1 MPINYPDNVKH
12 NNASFPIISASDK
25 TVQGWYHVADTTERD
40 ALPAAKRLEGAVVV
54 VGSTVYAYTSS
65 DLGDTA
71 WQTSGNWQNLG
82 ATGGSPLAD
91 TNQTLQGDRT
101 VDDADAGHNFSVLL
115 NDGGKKSEFYMQP
128 GTPSLFTVTNDGAT
142 ILQQLDVQVCH
153 RPHAPPPFAHHL
165 ATLGD

>member
-12 NNASFPIISASDK
+12 NNASFPIISASDN

-40 ALPAAKRLEGAVVV
+40 ALPSAKRLEGAVAV

-82 ATGGSPLAD
+82 ATGP
-91 TNQTLQGDRT
+91 TLSWESG
-101 VDDADAGHNFSVLL
+101 AA
-115 NDGGKKSEFYMQP
+115 YP
-128 GTPSLFTVTNDGAT
+128 DGASALYVVYGT
-142 ILQQLDVQVCH
+142 TGDWEATRTFSSGTTTTGPGQTG
-153 RPHAPPPFAHHL
+153 APPS
-165 ATLGD
+165 TLPALKALTYS